1 MRVGRALPSVM
12 TMSHPQSYEILLV
25 PAFTDGRG
33 TTAETP
39 DEKPATEEKPAGES
53 AAGTEPAAG
62 QVSAVGP
69 DAVSDSDVA
78 VGTKTTASE
87 QSRPTDAGAAGPEA
101 PPGAAAERYGSGTQG
116 AAPED
121 SGSRAAGALRPGTAI
136 RSAIVAAT
144 GETGESGY
152 PRYAGDGM
160 VADIDP
166 VTRTVEALLIDG
178 SELDYGLSV
187 RVSERNVNG

>member
-1 MRVGRALPSVM
+1 MRGGRPLPSVM

-25 PAFTDGRG
+25 PAFTDDRG
-33 TTAETP
+33 T
-39 DEKPATEEKPAGES
+39 AGKG
-53 AAGTEPAAG
+53 AGTKASGAG
-62 QVSAVGP
+62 
-69 DAVSDSDVA
+69 DS
-78 VGTKTTASE
+78 G
-87 QSRPTDAGAAGPEA
+87 SRD
-101 PPGAAAERYGSGTQG
+101 AAEEDPDTKD
-116 AAPED
+116 AAPEDQGPRDSGAEDQETKGSGADGQETKGSAADD
-121 SGSRAAGALRPGTAI
+121 SGSRAAGTAWPGAAI

-166 VTRTVEALLIDG
+166 ATHTVEALLIDG

-187 RVSERNVNG
+187 RVSERDVES